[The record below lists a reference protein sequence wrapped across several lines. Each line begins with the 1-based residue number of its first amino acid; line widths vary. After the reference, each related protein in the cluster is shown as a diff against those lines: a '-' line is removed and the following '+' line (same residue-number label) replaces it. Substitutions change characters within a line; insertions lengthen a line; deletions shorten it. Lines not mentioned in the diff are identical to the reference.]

1 MRGNRVW
8 HRALDLVGTIVED
21 VDVDDPDLVVVRVRP
36 VKNWTGRCGRCRRRS
51 AWYDR
56 GAGRR
61 QWRTVDV
68 GLSRAVLEADAPRVS
83 CREHGVVVA
92 YVPWARHGAGH
103 TLVFDQTVAWL
114 ATQTS
119 KTAATQLLRISWRT
133 VGAIVSRY
141 WADHERLQD
150 RLRGV
155 RRLGI
160 DEISYKR
167 GHRYLTVVVD
177 HDTGHLLWAAPGRDS
192 ATLHKFFDL
201 LGPERCT
208 LITHVSADGATY
220 ISTVVKQ
227 RCPNAVRCA
236 DPFHVVG
243 WATDALDKL
252 RRVVIS
258 KARRQARRAAVD
270 RIAQGSSPIVQD
282 GEPGTDLVKGMTGAR
297 SALLRNP
304 EDLTE
309 NQQVKLAWIAM
320 TDPDLHRAY
329 LLKEGLRL
337 IFKLPVEQAAA
348 ALENWI
354 TWARTA
360 GIGLFSSLA
369 KRITRHRASI
379 LAAIEHHMSNGRV
392 ESVNAKIRLITRVA
406 FGFRSPHALIA
417 LAMLR
422 LGGHRPALP
431 GRD

>member
-160 DEISYKR
+160 DEI
-167 GHRYLTVVVD
+167 
-177 HDTGHLLWAAPGRDS
+177 
-192 ATLHKFFDL
+192 
-201 LGPERCT
+201 
-208 LITHVSADGATY
+208 
-220 ISTVVKQ
+220 
-227 RCPNAVRCA
+227 
-236 DPFHVVG
+236 
-243 WATDALDKL
+243 
-252 RRVVIS
+252 
-258 KARRQARRAAVD
+258 
-270 RIAQGSSPIVQD
+270 
-282 GEPGTDLVKGMTGAR
+282 
-297 SALLRNP
+297 
-304 EDLTE
+304 
-309 NQQVKLAWIAM
+309 
-320 TDPDLHRAY
+320 
-329 LLKEGLRL
+329 
-337 IFKLPVEQAAA
+337 
-348 ALENWI
+348 
-354 TWARTA
+354 
-360 GIGLFSSLA
+360 
-369 KRITRHRASI
+369 
-379 LAAIEHHMSNGRV
+379 
-392 ESVNAKIRLITRVA
+392 
-406 FGFRSPHALIA
+406 
-417 LAMLR
+417 
-422 LGGHRPALP
+422 
-431 GRD
+431 